1 MYKLL
6 NLSGSQLVYTLKSG
20 KTLRVDDRKT
30 EEISDE
36 DRDGYIEH
44 LESEG
49 LVKCT
54 KIITEEPAVSPKK
67 SKKQNNEKED

>member
-6 NLSGSQLVYTLKSG
+6 NLSGGQLVCTLNSG

-36 DRDGYIEH
+36 DRVGYIEH

-54 KIITEEPAVSPKK
+54 KIVTEEPAVSPKK
-67 SKKQNNEKED
+67 SKKQNEKED